1 MCVCVC
7 VTRTR
12 VYGKIE
18 KERNIHLYVYS
29 KCTRVLVMAYS
40 WVVPFERV
48 EQRLNAQLALISE
61 K

>member
-1 MCVCVC
+1 MYQSTC
-7 VTRTR
+7 
-12 VYGKIE
+12 
-18 KERNIHLYVYS
+18 ND
-29 KCTRVLVMAYS
+29 VLLITYS